1 MSSLRQASLRK
12 GADYLA
18 MNNVAKTTKA
28 GFNTAVRAYCAFA
41 AHNWPEEWP
50 WPATA
55 TKVEGFLVHSLRRGL
70 TPKAARNYVTAIM
83 WFMRSHDMPH
93 TELKDHPKLQRMLAG
108 AQRLCGTVETSAQP
122 ITKQLLRGAFEH
134 YVMPFLRKARSEV
147 PNLLA
152 RLEAQDPVALC
163 NGSAVKFMNVW
174 AAWTATLIGFC
185 ACLRLDNLLPSTLT
199 RPTNESSYFRRGDMW
214 FEDGNLMLR
223 ATRSKTNQFGSRTH
237 TVVVAPVGGG
247 MCAVEAMER
256 HCRYSF
262 GTSHGSR
269 DLSSSLFR
277 LRSTSGRPTT
287 PLVHKQLVN
296 HLKAMATSVGQS
308 TNGISGHS
316 LRRGGTTNCHRL
328 GFANVTEHVAMLGDW
343 TSRSVHLYHE
353 IAPATRLLLPR
364 AIAADMRLP

>member
-28 GFNTAVRAYCAFA
+28 GFNTAVKAYCAFA

-83 WFMRSHDMPH
+83 WFMRSYDMPH

-214 FEDGNLMLR
+214 FENGNLMLR

-247 MCAVEAMER
+247 LCAVEAMER
-256 HCRYSF
+256 YTALAR
-262 GTSHGSR
+262 
-269 DLSSSLFR
+269 
-277 LRSTSGRPTT
+277 TT
-287 PLVHKQLVN
+287 
-296 HLKAMATSVGQS
+296 ARAT
-308 TNGISGHS
+308 
-316 LRRGGTTNCHRL
+316 
-328 GFANVTEHVAMLGDW
+328 
-343 TSRSVHLYHE
+343 
-353 IAPATRLLLPR
+353 
-364 AIAADMRLP
+364 